1 MRFHTLRDWMFR
13 QLEMKPRLRQVC
25 LWYLLS
31 LMVETRKHS
40 LDFASTLSGLNP
52 SQFCR
57 WLQTHHNLAA
67 TTLDTLSKRQAKQY
81 AAVLDTLEGLP
92 WKVALLVDATIQSRS
107 SLKADN
113 VQRFNHGRGFVI
125 GHQWTN
131 ILLVFNG
138 ILIPLPPIPFYTKQ
152 YCRDHDLEY
161 RTEHE
166 HLIDYL
172 SALDLETYLGPH
184 RTADVV
190 VIADSGYDD
199 RYVEKCI
206 VNQGWHFLLALKST
220 RGVKSQPQ
228 SETTTRTTG
237 WSQVALFFRNQ
248 RRLSWET
255 VRFMTKGP
263 KRKKRMEFRIRH
275 TPGVLRYVGTVQV
288 VCSEWKKKRPE
299 GRRKY
304 LACTDLKA
312 TPRQILLGYRLR
324 WTVEV
329 FHKTIKMHLGFEHI
343 AAHQFLSVI
352 AHVHWVYCAFLLLQ
366 AFPEEVSEKTPTI
379 PQTQQRIRSIIDH
392 KEIAQVLQ
400 RLTQFGGVEVQKS
413 LLKQALAAG

>member
-1 MRFHTLRDWMFR
+1 MRFHTFRAWMFR
-13 QLEMKPRLRQVC
+13 HIEIKPRLRQVC

-40 LDFASTLSGLNP
+40 LDFASTLSGLDK

-57 WLQTHHNLAA
+57 WLKTHHDLAA
-67 TTLDTLSKRQAKQY
+67 STLETLSKRQAKQY
-81 AAVLDTLEGLP
+81 AGVVDSLEGLP
-92 WKVALLVDATIQSRS
+92 WKVAVLVDLTMQQRS
-107 SLKADN
+107 SLKAEN
-113 VQRFNHGRGFVI
+113 VQRFNHGHGYVI

-138 ILIPLPPIPFYTKQ
+138 ILIPLPPIPFYTKA

-172 SALDLETYLGPH
+172 SALDLEAYLGKH
-184 RTADVV
+184 RASEVV

-199 RYVEKCI
+199 RYVEKCM
-206 VNQGWHFLLALKST
+206 VSQGWHFLLALKST
-220 RGVKSQPQ
+220 RSVKSQPQ
-228 SETTTRTTG
+228 FETTSRSTG
-237 WSQVALFFRNQ
+237 WNQVALFFQNQ

-263 KRKKRMEFRIRH
+263 QRKKRMEFRIRH
-275 TPGVLRYVGTVQV
+275 TLGVLRYVGEVQL

-304 LACTDLKA
+304 LACSDLKI

-324 WTVEV
+324 WTVEL
-329 FHKTIKMHLGFEHI
+329 FHKTIKMHLGFEHM
-343 AAHQFLSVI
+343 ATTHFSSVS

-366 AFPEEVSEKTPTI
+366 AFPGEGSEKGPTR
-379 PQTQQRIRSIIDH
+379 QQQQRIRTVLDH
-392 KEIAQVLQ
+392 REMAQILQ
-400 RLTQFGGVEVQKS
+400 RLTQFGGSEKYKS
-413 LLKQALAAG
+413 LLKQALTAA